1 MSPLRKMDRAG
12 PIMKRRSFLDVIGCV
27 LATIPS
33 IARLEQPRV
42 YRIGYLN
49 PADSED
55 VGYSSFRRAL
65 TDLGYIVG
73 RNTILVER
81 FAEAKLERLPGMA
94 ADIVA
99 NNVDLIVAV
108 SPSAIRAARVAT
120 ATIPIVMAF
129 SGDDPVKSGFAETLA
144 RPGGNTTGLTT
155 VTRDL
160 VPKWIE
166 MLRDLI
172 PGLRTIA
179 VLRATG
185 RADHTAQIGVLQ
197 DAADIHGIRL
207 HVVEVRNADD
217 FAAGFAAIAGTVSQ
231 AVIVLSGPDFTQ
243 NRFRLIELVTH
254 YRLPSLY
261 QYAEFVK
268 IGGLV
273 SYGPDIA
280 DLSSR
285 AAGYVDKI
293 LRGANPAAMPI
304 EQPRKLFLVI
314 NRKTASALGLKVSPA
329 LLLQA
334 DQVIQ

>member
-1 MSPLRKMDRAG
+1 MN
-12 PIMKRRSFLDVIGCV
+12 RRSFLGVIGCV

-33 IARLEQPRV
+33 IARLEQPSV

-49 PADSED
+49 PADSQD
-55 VGYSSFRRAL
+55 VGYISFRRAL
-65 TDLGYIVG
+65 TELGYIVG

-81 FAEAKLERLPGMA
+81 FADAKIDRLPTMA
-94 ADIVA
+94 AELVA
-99 NNVDLIVAV
+99 KQVDVIVAV
-108 SPSAIRAARVAT
+108 SPTAIRAARAAT

-160 VPKWIE
+160 APKWIE

-172 PGLRTIA
+172 LGLRTVA

-197 DAADIHGIRL
+197 FAADIHDIRL
-207 HVVEVRNADD
+207 QVVEVRNADD
-217 FAAGFAAIAGTVSQ
+217 FAAGFATIAGTASQ
-231 AVIVLSGPDFTQ
+231 AVIVLSGPDFMQ

-254 YRLPSLY
+254 YRLPTLY
-261 QYAEFVK
+261 QYADFVK

-280 DLSSR
+280 DCRHVL
-285 AAGYVDKI
+285 
-293 LRGANPAAMPI
+293 PI
-304 EQPRKLFLVI
+304 TSIRY
-314 NRKTASALGLKVSPA
+314 
-329 LLLQA
+329 
-334 DQVIQ
+334 